1 MLHGMTDQRPDDLEP
16 LAKSWL
22 QPARVSVS
30 GEEAA
35 FDGYDR
41 TQRAYVFTLR
51 NPAKNPQLA
60 FDIHAGPDTP
70 LCHPVFL
77 IRNWS
82 TAKARVAIKGT
93 SQEITD
99 IRQSVEFAPEQN
111 SLVRWVPADIASP
124 VQVTVKP
131 DGRLSAGV
139 DQ

>member
-1 MLHGMTDQRPDDLEP
+1 MASSGQSKTLVMLHGMTDQRPDDLEP

-70 LCHPVFL
+70 LRDPVFL

-82 TAKARVAIKGT
+82 AAEARVTFKAF
-93 SQEITD
+93 Q
-99 IRQSVEFAPEQN
+99 R
-111 SLVRWVPADIASP
+111 R
-124 VQVTVKP
+124 
-131 DGRLSAGV
+131 
-139 DQ
+139 